1 MNERFNLAASV
12 LLSRR
17 LKNLLRIDENAE
29 IDMNYITCAEYQLFI
44 DEKLISGEHRQ
55 PEHWTSDRFTPGE
68 AKKPIVGVRA
78 SYAQEFCDWL
88 TEQYSVLG
96 FRYRLPTLTE
106 VEEYPLTEAQVGCW
120 CTDGEKKVIAGI
132 EQTQW
137 QSWKEHLNS
146 YCRHDFDT
154 VRSLANVF
162 DSNQVLYVLL
172 AKNIRENAKAIN
184 DNYLLKLSK
193 ALFAVT
199 SPTILKHTEQIF
211 NKIDFTYAFN
221 INCVVDN
228 STLNNIVKPAI
239 ADVLDKEKNTSI
251 LSESMITEAQRAL
264 NESESK
270 LLETEK
276 KLQQIQEEVSQNNK
290 IWETYLRLYDDA
302 WDDIIHYTYIE
313 SGKHKL
319 QKAESEVGILES
331 NFDIL
336 EKDYLTKKKKFN
348 TYKSTHNE
356 LFDKVKSNENELKKA
371 QIKYNKLQFDINSIC
386 SKNLENSYYYL
397 LFIATIFDW
406 LLTQE
411 DASYKKNEAQLKLTD
426 QQSEGVNSDD
436 YATKRDEILD
446 LYTFLV
452 LLDER
457 CSGRIPAWEGIRI
470 VRERS

>member
-44 DEKLISGEHRQ
+44 DEKLTSGEHRQ
-55 PEHWTSDRFTPGE
+55 PEHWTSNRFPPGE

-106 VEEYPLTEAQVGCW
+106 VEEYPLTEGQVGCW

-132 EQTQW
+132 EQIQW

-172 AKNIRENAKAIN
+172 AKNIRENSKAIN

-193 ALFAVT
+193 ALFALS
-199 SPTILKHTEQIF
+199 SPTILKHTEHIF

-221 INCVVDN
+221 INFVVDN
-228 STLNNIVKPAI
+228 STLSNIVKPAI
-239 ADVLDKEKNTSI
+239 ADVLDKEKNASL
-251 LSESMITEAQRAL
+251 LSESMISEAQRVL
-264 NESESK
+264 NESENK
-270 LLETEK
+270 FLESEK
-276 KLQQIQEEVSQNNK
+276 KLQKIQEYLLEDYK
-290 IWETYLRLYDDA
+290 KWEYYQRISDDK
-302 WDDIIHYTYIE
+302 WDDVIHFKITWE
-313 SGKHKL
+313 KHNL
-319 QKAESEVGILES
+319 QKAEDELAILES
-331 NFDIL
+331 QLNII
-336 EKDYLTKKKKFN
+336 TKQFLKNDNKYK
-348 TYKSTHNE
+348 TYESTRDE
-356 LFDKVKSNENELKKA
+356 LFEKVKSNENELRKA
-371 QIKYNKLQFDINSIC
+371 QIKYNQLKYDLNSIC
-386 SKNLENSYYYL
+386 SRIIENSYYYL

-411 DASYKKNEAQLKLTD
+411 DASYKKNEAQLKLTA
-426 QQSEGVNSDD
+426 QQSEGVSSD
-436 YATKRDEILD
+436 YATKRDEILA

-457 CSGRIPAWEGIRI
+457 YSGRIPAWEGIRI

>member
-1 MNERFNLAASV
+1 MNERFNLAANV

-44 DEKLISGEHRQ
+44 DEKLTSGEHRQ
-55 PEHWTSDRFTPGE
+55 PEHWTSNRFPPGE

-78 SYAQEFCDWL
+78 GYAQEFCDWL

-106 VEEYPLTEAQVGCW
+106 VEEYPLTEGQVGCW

-132 EQTQW
+132 EQIQW

-199 SPTILKHTEQIF
+199 SPTILKHTEYIF

-228 STLNNIVKPAI
+228 STLSKIIKPAI
-239 ADVLDKEKNTSI
+239 ADVLDREKNTSI
-251 LSESMITEAQRAL
+251 LSESMITEAQRAF

-270 LLETEK
+270 FWETEK
-276 KLQQIQEEVSQNNK
+276 QLKKIEEELSLDNK
-290 IWETYLRLYDDA
+290 IGETYLRLYSDA
-302 WDDIIHYTYIE
+302 LSNFTHYTYIE
-313 SGKHKL
+313 SEKSKVHK
-319 QKAESEVGILES
+319 AAIEIGILKS

-336 EKDYLTKKKKFN
+336 EKDYLTKTNKYKTYESTRDELLKK
-348 TYKSTHNE
+348 
-356 LFDKVKSNENELKKA
+356 VQSNENELRKA
-371 QIKYNKLQFDINSIC
+371 QIKYNQLKYDLNSIC
-386 SKNLENSYYYL
+386 SRIIENSYYYL

-411 DASYKKNEAQLKLTD
+411 DASYKKNEAQSKLTA
-426 QQSEGVNSDD
+426 QQSEGVSSD

-457 CSGRIPAWEGIRI
+457 YSGRIPAWEGIRI